1 VVVIVTKQHRLRLI
15 LIPSFVVL
23 LCVSVVAL
31 QLSITTYLRA
41 TYPSDYTDAVETCAT
56 EFDLPPSLIY
66 AVIRTES
73 GFRADAISHADAVGL
88 MQVTE
93 DTCRWALRRT
103 NANTEFN
110 PQLLT
115 IESENIYYGSLILRL
130 LIDDFGNTET
140 ALAAYNAG
148 QGHVREWLS
157 NPVHSSDGQTLSHI
171 PFEETA
177 NYVRRVLAAQMR
189 YQQIYNIQ

>member
-1 VVVIVTKQHRLRLI
+1 MVTVTKQRQHRLI
-15 LIPSFVVL
+15 VIPALSIL
-23 LCVSVVAL
+23 LCICFVGLHLTINA
-31 QLSITTYLRA
+31 YGRA
-41 TYPSDYTDAVETCAT
+41 TYPCDYADAVNTCAA

-73 GFRADAISHADAVGL
+73 GFHPDAVSHAGAVGL

-93 DTCRWALRRT
+93 DTCRWALRRSST
-103 NANTEFN
+103 QTEFN
-110 PQLLT
+110 PQLLI
-115 IESENIYYGSLILRL
+115 IEQENIHYGSLILRL
-130 LIDDFGNTET
+130 LITDFGNTET

-157 NPVHSSDGQTLSHI
+157 NPAYSPNGQTLSHI

-177 NYVRRVLAAQMR
+177 TYVRRVLAAQKR
-189 YQQIYNIQ
+189 YQQLYNIP